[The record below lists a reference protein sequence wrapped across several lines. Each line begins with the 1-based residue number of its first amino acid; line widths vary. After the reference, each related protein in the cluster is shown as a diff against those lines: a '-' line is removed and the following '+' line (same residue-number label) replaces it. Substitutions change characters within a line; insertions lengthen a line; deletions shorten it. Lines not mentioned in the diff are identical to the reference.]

1 MVSTGQHQKCLSC
14 LTVVSCPVAQA
25 DHSVEAEC
33 CHLNLYKCSDQQER
47 KESGFTS
54 HMKKPDLGRNA
65 HTGDYDDGWE
75 SNYILIIHS
84 KQTIRK

>member
-1 MVSTGQHQKCLSC
+1 MSEKRG
-14 LTVVSCPVAQA
+14 
-25 DHSVEAEC
+25 
-33 CHLNLYKCSDQQER
+33 R
-47 KESGFTS
+47 ESGFTS
-54 HMKKPDLGRNA
+54 HEHMKKPDLVRNA